1 MDENQLSQILSRI
14 DKLEVGAQA
23 KFGKMNSHQM
33 VCHVS
38 DQIRVALGIKT
49 DVVSGGME
57 PKEVI
62 EKSLAGEFVPT
73 PKGLGQVEGD
83 GTKPLDFEED
93 KSVLKDLLS
102 DIFNR
107 KESFPFSPHPYLG
120 PLPKFKWLRV
130 TSFHCDHHLKQFG
143 V

>member
-1 MDENQLSQILSRI
+1 MDEYQLNQILSRI
-14 DKLEVGAQA
+14 DQITIGAEA
-23 KFGKMNSHQM
+23 RFGKMNAHQM

-38 DQIRVALGIKT
+38 DQIRMALGIKT
-49 DVVSGGME
+49 DVIPGGMD

-83 GTKPLDFEED
+83 GTPPGDFDQD
-93 KSVLKDLLS
+93 KAELKSLLEV
-102 DIFNR
+102 IFN
-107 KESFPFSPHPYLG
+107 KEDSFKFSPHPYLG

-143 V
+143 C